1 VTEIEVFQ
9 FPGNGR
15 EIRMVM
21 RGDEPWFVLA
31 DVCRALDLSN
41 PTTVASR
48 LEPDDLSTAEV
59 IDSVGRKQEANVVNE
74 AGLYDVVFM
83 SRKKSAKDFKRW
95 ISHDV
100 LPAIRRTGRYELAPQ
115 PAVLL
120 PDMTTPEGRLAV
132 AEMLADGARREIS
145 LGIERDQARAE
156 LVAVQPKVDY
166 VTGFVDA
173 EEDASIL
180 RVFAIQ
186 VGTTD
191 PKLREYLKQRKVLSR
206 RTVDRRWSNS
216 KQRLE
221 PVYEWLP
228 YAGYLTWF
236 TPKDQPDAP
245 RLHNGQMRT
254 TLYVTPVGKVGI
266 RRLLMKW
273 PLDGEAA

>member
-1 VTEIEVFQ
+1 
-9 FPGNGR
+9 
-15 EIRMVM
+15 MVI
-21 RGDEPWFVLA
+21 RGDEPWFVVA
-31 DVCRALDLSN
+31 DVCRALNLSN
-41 PTTVASR
+41 PTAVASR
-48 LEPDDLSTAEV
+48 LDPDDLSSAEV

-74 AGLYDVVFM
+74 AGLYDIAFM

-100 LPAIRRTGRYELAPQ
+100 LPAIRKTGRYEVASQ
-115 PAVLL
+115 PIALL

-132 AEMLADGARREIS
+132 AEMLADGARREIAV
-145 LGIERDQARAE
+145 GIERDEARAA
-156 LVAVQPKVDY
+156 LAAVQPKVDY

-173 EEDASIL
+173 EEDGSIL

-186 VGTTD
+186 LGTTD
-191 PKLREYLKQRKVLSR
+191 PKLREYLKKRKVLSR
-206 RTVDRRWSNS
+206 RTVESRWSSS
-216 KQRLE
+216 KGRME

-228 YAGYLTWF
+228 FASYRKWF
-236 TPKDQPDAP
+236 VPKDQPEAP

-266 RRLLMKW
+266 RRLLMKH

>member
-1 VTEIEVFQ
+1 MTEIEVFQ

-48 LEPDDLSTAEV
+48 LEPGDLSTAEV

-115 PAVLL
+115 PAALL

-228 YAGYLTWF
+228 YASYLTWF
-236 TPKDQPDAP
+236 APKDQPDAP